1 MKMDTDRFTVQERGI
16 HMKSYGK
23 KLMTLAALISA
34 LCFICTGCGKMTA
47 EKLTDKVDEALEGRT
62 FIGMDMDLSMDAS
75 YSMEVLSQPVSASL
89 SMHVNGRSLNNYDP
103 LGIYTDMNTRMDF
116 QMEMDG
122 EVQNMSMEDQIQSYS
137 VQEDGTFAVYT
148 YSASASQ
155 WSRIETDLSAAE
167 STASY
172 ADALSGFL
180 AVPEG
185 QQEQVVLEEETVSLN
200 GTEAYVFKMDHISID
215 SDYLA
220 ILESVLPQAAGAI
233 SGDSLEDVTISATC
247 YIDQE
252 TFLPL
257 QLDYTFDNFGEL
269 FNQNPELWESFLGSS
284 MEASGTGN
292 ITIDVPLF
300 QASMT
305 NLSFEPE
312 ELPVVPEE
320 AYESIAFQEALADL
334 EPDLGDGTYAIQYM
348 GSAVRIST
356 PEGMSAADT
365 ATDTLTFMD
374 ASGMNTIAYSMVPAV
389 DLELYTDSIS
399 SMYTSMLEALGVTVQ
414 SGQDSQNVST
424 PFGPVDGY
432 WISGGG
438 VSVYY
443 GFAPFDGAYLAV
455 IRSEFSGTEPD
466 SGAALGEAFGYAA
479 ELTPA
484 DIL

>member
-1 MKMDTDRFTVQERGI
+1 MKMDTDRFTVRERGI

-89 SMHVNGRSLNNYDP
+89 SMHVNGRSLKSCDP
-103 LGIYTDMNTRMDF
+103 PGTYMNLNAQEDV
-116 QMEMDG
+116 QMEMYG
-122 EVQNMSMEDQIQSYS
+122 EAQDMSMEYQIQSYF
-137 VQEDGTFAVYT
+137 VQEDGTVTVYT
-148 YSASASQ
+148 NNTATSQ
-155 WSRIETDLSAAE
+155 WSKKEMALSAAGGIDNY
-167 STASY
+167 T
-172 ADALSGFL
+172 DILPGFL
-180 AVPEG
+180 AMLE
-185 QQEQVVLEEETVSLN
+185 EQAVLEPETVPLN
-200 GTEAYVFKMDHISID
+200 GKEAYVLRMDHISISRD
-215 SDYLA
+215 FLI
-220 ILESVLPQAAGAI
+220 ILGSAFPQAAGSI
-233 SGDSLEDVTISATC
+233 SDTPLEDVTMSVTC

-269 FNQNPELWESFLGSS
+269 FNQNPELWESSLNSYLGTTD
-284 MEASGTGN
+284 AIN
-292 ITIDVPLF
+292 ITVDVPLF

-305 NLSFEPE
+305 NYTFEPK

-356 PEGMSAADT
+356 PEGMSAVDA

-374 ASGMNTIAYSMVPAV
+374 ASGMNTITYSMVPAV

-399 SMYTSMLEALGVTVQ
+399 SMYTGMLEALGAAVQ

-432 WISGGG
+432 WISVGD

-443 GFAPFDGAYLAV
+443 GFAPFRNAYLAV
-455 IRSEFSGTEPD
+455 IRTKLGGTELD
-466 SGAALGEAFGYAA
+466 SAVVLGETFGYAA
-479 ELTPA
+479 ELMPA